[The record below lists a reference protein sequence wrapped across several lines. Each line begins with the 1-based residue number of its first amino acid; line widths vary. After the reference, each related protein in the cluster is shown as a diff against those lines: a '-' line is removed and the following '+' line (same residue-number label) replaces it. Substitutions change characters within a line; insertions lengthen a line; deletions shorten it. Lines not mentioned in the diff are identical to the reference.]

1 MKSAQGSLESIVA
14 SIVIKSVHSKL
25 VGKAVPVVTVSPASP
40 PLIGQKT
47 TLLTVLTAIR
57 YARRLKIAPR
67 HRRTA
72 GDGSVTMFGGGI
84 LINLN
89 LRREERERE
98 QEEREKREG
107 DLDINDK

>member
-72 GDGSVTMFGGGI
+72 GGSVTMFGGGI